1 LVVAPVVSISILSTK
16 KLSTRTSLGREKAY
30 VPVTVLLVTVTWF
43 AVPVIED
50 TKLAPD
56 YRIRGRILIV
66 KLTISYV
73 NCEFAQLQ

>member
-1 LVVAPVVSISILSTK
+1 MALVVSISILSTK
-16 KLSTRTSLGREKAY
+16 RLDTRTSLGRENAY

-56 YRIRGRILIV
+56 YRIRSFVLIV
-66 KLTISYV
+66 KLAIRYI
-73 NCEFAQLQ
+73 NCKFAQFQ